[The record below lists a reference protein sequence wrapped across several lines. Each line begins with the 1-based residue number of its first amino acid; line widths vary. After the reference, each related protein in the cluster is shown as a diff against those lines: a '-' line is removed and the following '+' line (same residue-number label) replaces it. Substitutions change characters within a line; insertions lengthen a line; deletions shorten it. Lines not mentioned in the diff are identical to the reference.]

1 LTSRFLSLALL
12 SVLIIPAA
20 SAAVLVQLDS
30 SEALFT
36 VLAAANAAGYDGGLA
51 SSPEIRRQVRAQVEA
66 SHAAVISELK
76 AWCHEHP
83 PTDKTQDLSTLT
95 IP

>member
-20 SAAVLVQLDS
+20 
-30 SEALFT
+30 
-36 VLAAANAAGYDGGLA
+36 GYDGGLA
-51 SSPEIRRQVRAQVEA
+51 SSPDIRRQVRAQVEA
-66 SHAAVISELK
+66 SRAAVIAELK
-76 AWCHEHP
+76 AWYHEHP
-83 PTDKTQDLSTLT
+83 PTDKTQDLSTLR